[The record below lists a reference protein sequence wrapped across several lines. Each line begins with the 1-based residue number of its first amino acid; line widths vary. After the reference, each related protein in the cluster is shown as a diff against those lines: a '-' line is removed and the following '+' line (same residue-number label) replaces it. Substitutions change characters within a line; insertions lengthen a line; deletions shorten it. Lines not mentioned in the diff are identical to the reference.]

1 MPRNKLFVSLWQNK
15 ATMESIIG
23 RKKEQKELERI
34 YNSNKA
40 EFVVVYG
47 RRRVGKTYLVREYFQ
62 DRLDFYHTALSP
74 IELGD
79 ESLAEKQLQAFYHSL
94 KRYGAVDIE
103 KKPAD
108 WFEAFEMLDHFR
120 AYEFLFNQPETP
132 LNENLLKETHRI
144 LMEHTLSYRY
154 PEAKAGE
161 YTDTDMC
168 AGDTIFGEHE
178 QLISRVP
185 QLLSSTQRTME
196 EGKIHPIILS
206 ARFHGFYEYL
216 HPFRD
221 GNGRIGRLFSNFILH
236 KAGHPI
242 VIITYEKKD
251 EYINALR
258 HIRTERTD
266 EHLISFF
273 FQTAIERMQREIDE
287 KKKQS
292 IIFPFLF

>member
-1 MPRNKLFVSLWQNK
+1 MATKDLKEYNEILFSAHSCAIEGNSFSVNDTREL
-15 ATMESIIG
+15 
-23 RKKEQKELERI
+23 KEKGLGVIPQ
-34 YNSNKA
+34 
-40 EFVVVYG
+40 
-47 RRRVGKTYLVREYFQ
+47 GKTL
-62 DRLDFYHTALSP
+62 
-74 IELGD
+74 
-79 ESLAEKQLQAFYHSL
+79 
-94 KRYGAVDIE
+94 
-103 KKPAD
+103 
-108 WFEAFEMLDHFR
+108 FEAFEMLDHFR

-132 LNENLLKETHRI
+132 LTENLLKETHRI
-144 LMEHTLSYRY
+144 LMEHTLSYHY
-154 PEAKAGE
+154 PDAKPGE

-178 QLISRVP
+178 QLIGRVP
-185 QLLSSTQRTME
+185 QLLSSTQRTLE

-242 VIITYEKKD
+242 VIITNEKKD

-292 IIFPFLF
+292 IVFPFLF